1 MEPNC
6 IDLFTPK
13 GLGKRK
19 SNSGAAQRYKDT
31 SLLLQWSGE
40 PRFSPVS
47 SYRADFICQSLPQTR
62 IVNEMEP
69 IHSRGNYGLK
79 RRQIRQNTKATA
91 LRTAPLLAWNTPDEG
106 THAKPCVGTERD
118 RMVSSRTLSRESK
131 NIFSRESLSK
141 NSVPKENHTSQ
152 SDNSHVI
159 ETVTK
164 LDL

>member
-1 MEPNC
+1 MKFCYNILFSNW

-19 SNSGAAQRYKDT
+19 PDAGAAQRYKDT
-31 SLLLQWSGE
+31 SALLQWSGE

-79 RRQIRQNTKATA
+79 RRQVRQNPAATA
-91 LRTAPLLAWNTPDEG
+91 LRTAPLLAWNTPDES
-106 THAKPCVGTERD
+106 TYAKPCVGSERD
-118 RMVSSRTLSRESK
+118 RMASSRTLYRESESR
-131 NIFSRESLSK
+131 FSREGLRD
-141 NSVPKENHTSQ
+141 T
-152 SDNSHVI
+152 SHVI